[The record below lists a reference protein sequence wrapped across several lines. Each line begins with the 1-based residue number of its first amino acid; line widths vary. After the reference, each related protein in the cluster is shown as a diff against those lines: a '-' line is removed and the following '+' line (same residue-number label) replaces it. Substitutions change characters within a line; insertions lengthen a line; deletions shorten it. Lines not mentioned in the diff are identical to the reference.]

1 MTTGI
6 RTTTSAGLHLYE
18 SGSPGAPVLLFLH
31 GSPLSGRMWL
41 PQLERLE
48 EFHCLA
54 PDLPE
59 HGQSQSAAPFSMDD
73 TVRRLAAMIG
83 GAAAPEGRAH
93 LVGLSF
99 GGVVAQALM
108 VDKPELVDHVI
119 LSGTSARMS
128 GALFQAMRL
137 SLALNRPLLRV
148 LSPGALATL
157 VRWQTGIPASVSPL
171 IEDDMK
177 RVDPESLT
185 RFLLATYGGIVT
197 PTATRSPVLVLVG
210 EKETLVARS
219 MARRLQREIP
229 GARGATVRRLGHVWN
244 LQNPDL
250 FVDVVRAWVR
260 NAPLPGPLVP
270 FT

>member
-1 MTTGI
+1 L
-6 RTTTSAGLHLYE
+6 SAIQSKVLEGLHVYQ
-18 SGSPGAPVLLFLH
+18 SGASGQPVLLFLH
-31 GSPLSGRMWL
+31 GSPLSGRMWM

-59 HGQSQSAAPFSMDD
+59 HGQSQAVAPFSMED
-73 TVRRLAAMIG
+73 TVRRLAAIVR

-93 LVGLSF
+93 LIGLSF

-108 VDKPELVDHVI
+108 VEKPEVVDHVI

-148 LSPGALATL
+148 LSAGALATL

-177 RVDPESLT
+177 RVDPDSLT
-185 RFLLATYGGIVT
+185 RFLLATYGGIIT

-210 EKETLVARS
+210 EKETPVARS

-250 FVDVVRAWVR
+250 FVEVVRAWVR
-260 NAPLPGPLVP
+260 DAPLPGPLVP

>member
-1 MTTGI
+1 LSNI
-6 RTTTSAGLHLYE
+6 QSKVLEGLHVYQ
-18 SGSPGAPVLLFLH
+18 SGAPGQPVLLFLH
-31 GSPLSGRMWL
+31 GSPLSGRMWI

-59 HGQSQSAAPFSMDD
+59 HGQSQAVAPFSMDD
-73 TVRRLAAMIG
+73 TVRRLAAIVR
-83 GAAAPEGRAH
+83 GAGAPDGRAH
-93 LVGLSF
+93 IIGLSF

-108 VDKPELVDHVI
+108 VKLPYLADHVI

-128 GALFQAMRL
+128 GALFQALRL

-157 VRWQTGIPASVSPL
+157 VRWQTGIPVSVSPL

-177 RVDPESLT
+177 RVDPDSLT
-185 RFLLATYGGIVT
+185 RIILATYGGIVT

-210 EKETLVARS
+210 EKETPVARS

-229 GARGATVRRLGHVWN
+229 GARGATVRRHGHIWN
-244 LQNPDL
+244 LENPDL

-260 NAPLPGPLVP
+260 DGPLPGPLVP